1 MTKALPFTE
10 ASIARAIRGA
20 EKAGKHVAAIRP
32 DGTLVLTDSPVTLAP
47 AGMVTHNGYEPSDA
61 AGDPWGDVEA

>member
-20 EKAGKHVAAIRP
+20 EKAGKHVAGIRP
-32 DGTLVLTDSPVTLAP
+32 DGTLLLTDSPVTLAP
-47 AGMVTHNGYEPSDA
+47 AGMVTQDSRLPED
-61 AGDPWGDVEA
+61 DVWGDVEA

>member
-20 EKAGKHVAAIRP
+20 EKAGKRVAAIQR
-32 DGTLVLTDSPVTLAP
+32 DTRGLVELVRSAHEDWRGGP
-47 AGMVTHNGYEPSDA
+47 PS
-61 AGDPWGDVEA
+61 AGD

>member
-20 EKAGKHVAAIRP
+20 EKAGKHVLGIRT
-32 DGTLVLTDSPVTLAP
+32 DGTIIVGDKPVDIALLVP
-47 AGMVTHNGYEPSDA
+47 AVRQDGPASKWED
-61 AGDPWGDVEA
+61 